1 MNFKEIYNKYNS
13 CGILTDD
20 ELEYL
25 IQEYSNLDQ
34 AVRDKACF
42 LGTPTVCVVGIE
54 LRRLQDMR
62 SARDYHKEQSK

>member
-1 MNFKEIYNKYNS
+1 MNFKEIYNKYHS

-20 ELEYL
+20 ELNYL
-25 IQEYSNLDQ
+25 IQEYSILDH

-54 LRRLQDMR
+54 LRRLQDIR
-62 SARDYHKEQSK
+62 TSRDYRK